1 MTTDLKPNPSPAVPL
16 DPLDLETEPIPV
28 SAPAY
33 PLYEEAGAA
42 KPVKRWFRHWF
53 PVILGVYFLLIL
65 GAGAVALSSLSLF
78 LTRYEAGAP
87 APAVDRYLGLL
98 KSGDFDTIYAESGF
112 EPTAFTGK
120 AEYIAYLK
128 NLYADPDDLHTL
140 EKASDSV
147 DSKQYIVYRG
157 DDRITTLALNRAPE
171 GSGAAWIVRTDLQY
185 LEPYVYTV
193 SPKFR
198 LRINGTDV
206 SSSGLS
212 GEEVREEFFS
222 GLKDAGDAPS
232 LLRYRVEGLL
242 VPPEAEV
249 LTEQGT
255 SVPLLADSNKPN
267 TFVAKGAI
275 LPDEESEMLICAEK
289 VAKTYSE
296 FLSKD
301 AAKRD
306 VLAHIYKGSTFYA
319 AVTGFNN
326 YWFGTHSSHSFE
338 DLKVYNLTSLSPDDF
353 TVEVSFHYV
362 VQYYKTRKYPTHYTM
377 TFLRID
383 DRWQLVTL
391 QADDKVQTDSS
402 EPAA

>member
-1 MTTDLKPNPSPAVPL
+1 MISDPKQAPSPSVPL
-16 DPLDLETEPIPV
+16 DPVDLEAEPIPV

-33 PLYEEAGAA
+33 PLYEKTGAA
-42 KPVKRWFRHWF
+42 KPVKRRFRHWF

-65 GAGAVALSSLSLF
+65 GAGAVALSSLSRF

-112 EPTAFTGK
+112 EPTTFTGK

-140 EKASDSV
+140 EKASDSA
-147 DSKQYIVYRG
+147 DSKQFIVYRG
-157 DDRITTLALNRAPE
+157 DDRVTTLSLNRAPE
-171 GSGAAWIVRTDLQY
+171 GSDAAWIVRTDLQY
-185 LEPYVYTV
+185 LDPYVYTV
-193 SPKFR
+193 SPKLR

-206 SSSGLS
+206 TSSGLS

-249 LTEQGT
+249 LSEQGT
-255 SVPLLADSNKPN
+255 SVPLLADSDKPN

-275 LPDEESEMLICAEK
+275 LPDEESEMLKCAEK

-306 VLAHIYKGSTFYA
+306 VLAHIY
-319 AVTGFNN
+319 
-326 YWFGTHSSHSFE
+326 
-338 DLKVYNLTSLSPDDF
+338 
-353 TVEVSFHYV
+353 
-362 VQYYKTRKYPTHYTM
+362 
-377 TFLRID
+377 
-383 DRWQLVTL
+383 
-391 QADDKVQTDSS
+391 
-402 EPAA
+402 